1 MKLLPT
7 MCLCYFYLFVQ
18 SAFDENRDTWIDIFL
33 DSYASPKI
41 NYSDVWLNI
50 FSITYTTKAKM
61 LSFHCIVYLILIT
74 ASYVSQV
81 WVASIVLFISI
92 ISVVGKHL
100 VLLQCLCGSDYKPPM
115 LLQKMLLAL
124 LTPTTP
130 TIVQPVC
137 SYTMFTKLFKFRIK
151 IKFKFQYEL
160 FLDYFPLSVQENL
173 ILYKLTWLMLFL
185 DLKSIRLKYMLET
198 MNYNKVDPV
207 IEGAQL

>member
-1 MKLLPT
+1 
-7 MCLCYFYLFVQ
+7 
-18 SAFDENRDTWIDIFL
+18 
-33 DSYASPKI
+33 
-41 NYSDVWLNI
+41 
-50 FSITYTTKAKM
+50 
-61 LSFHCIVYLILIT
+61 
-74 ASYVSQV
+74 
-81 WVASIVLFISI
+81 
-92 ISVVGKHL
+92 
-100 VLLQCLCGSDYKPPM
+100 M

-124 LTPTTP
+124 LTPTSP

-137 SYTMFTKLFKFRIK
+137 SDPVFTKLFKFRIK